1 MPTPRSDRRRRLI
14 APLMAALAATASLTA
29 CGSGDT
35 GVSAAD
41 ARTQAADLVRVL
53 KLKDGAA
60 LGGDVT
66 FALGAALTLSGPSA
80 GNGQSMRNAIEL
92 AVKQIKAAGG
102 PTIKP
107 SVKDIKGPDPV
118 AAKQAASE
126 LASEGVPAKIG
137 SMGDGLGAMLA
148 DTDKSR
154 ILTLDGVGGAQV
166 FTRGTKYFYGT
177 REVAPS
183 DAVFPYDPDVTVRE
197 RLAGADRFGTAVA
210 VSKSGFPNG
219 APVVYLA
226 SGTNFPDALAAGPI
240 AAHDGGPLLL
250 TRPDVLPGAIAAE
263 IARLDPVR
271 VVIVGGTGAVTAGV
285 QKSIAKLVPTATVS
299 RVAGKDRYETARAL
313 IRTAFP
319 STIPSLY
326 IATGKVFAD
335 ALSAGAA
342 AATTGGA
349 VLLVDG
355 TTAVLPTATT
365 ALLDTL
371 QPAGVTV
378 VGGVGAVSAGIFR
391 GQSVLDLDYAEDSEA
406 ETDANF
412 VMTGGG
418 GFVEIQ
424 STAEGAPFTDDQFAA
439 LKTLAREGIAH
450 LVELQKLAIL

>member
-1 MPTPRSDRRRRLI
+1 MLVHRLLI
-14 APLMAALAATASLTA
+14 AAAAVAATAA
-29 CGSGDT
+29 
-35 GVSAAD
+35 
-41 ARTQAADLVRVL
+41 
-53 KLKDGAA
+53 
-60 LGGDVT
+60 
-66 FALGAALTLSGPSA
+66 TL
-80 GNGQSMRNAIEL
+80 
-92 AVKQIKAAGG
+92 
-102 PTIKP
+102 
-107 SVKDIKGPDPV
+107 
-118 AAKQAASE
+118 
-126 LASEGVPAKIG
+126 
-137 SMGDGLGAMLA
+137 
-148 DTDKSR
+148 
-154 ILTLDGVGGAQV
+154 
-166 FTRGTKYFYGT
+166 
-177 REVAPS
+177 VAPS

-250 TRPDVLPGAIAAE
+250 TRPDALPGAIAAE
-263 IARLDPVR
+263 IARLDPAR
-271 VVIVGGTGAVTAGV
+271 IVIVGGTGAVTAGV

-378 VGGVGAVSAGIFR
+378 VGGAGAVSAGILRF
-391 GQSVLDLDYAEDSEA
+391 
-406 ETDANF
+406 N
-412 VMTGGG
+412 
-418 GFVEIQ
+418 
-424 STAEGAPFTDDQFAA
+424 
-439 LKTLAREGIAH
+439 LA
-450 LVELQKLAIL
+450 